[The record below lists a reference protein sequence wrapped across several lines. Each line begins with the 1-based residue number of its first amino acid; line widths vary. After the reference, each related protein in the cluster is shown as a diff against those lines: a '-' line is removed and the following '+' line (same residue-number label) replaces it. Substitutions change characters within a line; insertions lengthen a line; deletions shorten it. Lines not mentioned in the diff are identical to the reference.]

1 MRTSWS
7 VVNCTNVVNQ
17 ECPWV
22 NLEDL
27 KMKTNERE
35 QGGEGCGQ
43 NSGIL
48 SERTFDCPLKE
59 KYMISR
65 VQLR

>member
-1 MRTSWS
+1 M
-7 VVNCTNVVNQ
+7 
-17 ECPWV
+17 